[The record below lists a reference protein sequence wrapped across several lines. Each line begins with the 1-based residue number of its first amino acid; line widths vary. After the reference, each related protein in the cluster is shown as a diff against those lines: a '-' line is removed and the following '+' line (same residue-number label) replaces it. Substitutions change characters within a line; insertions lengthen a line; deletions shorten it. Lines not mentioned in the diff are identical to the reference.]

1 MDTKQNQ
8 AFIVVSDWNDKLC
21 KVQIFDAQDPTIPP
35 VAIATGEGESLT
47 MAASSAFAQLTFST
61 LEGEGESGQ
70 ATSAGSAE

>member
-47 MAASSAFAQLTFST
+47 MAAGSAFST

-70 ATSAGSAE
+70 TASAGSAE